1 MEPESMI
8 RWSNQRKMSA
18 TSEQPWKPQSQDL
31 TYTWDQMIG
40 LDTNLTPIPAFD
52 TTTVEPLPTSLH
64 RRENLDSLS
73 CYLPQWSPSSS
84 DPLPWEVYED
94 WTSLKHSFA
103 GPDSLEDA
111 QVPPSF
117 KQGSMQ
123 NPLKLSSR
131 ICASPPQSHCSAS
144 SSTVASIS
152 PPPSSPSGSP
162 RITTHEGPAQPSSR
176 RSAHNRI
183 EKRYRENLS
192 KNFATLESSLQGYYT
207 RGVGSGRP
215 RFYCQRKHAS
225 KKMAVLT
232 DAVNYIGE
240 LEAETAL
247 LKDKLETLRQALLPN
262 GIWKFTLND
271 G

>member
-1 MEPESMI
+1 
-8 RWSNQRKMSA
+8 MSA
-18 TSEQPWKPQSQDL
+18 TSEHPWKSQSQDL
-31 TYTWDQMIG
+31 PYTWDDMID
-40 LDTNLTPIPAFD
+40 LDTDSAPIPAFE
-52 TTTVEPLPTSLH
+52 TTTMGEPLPTNLY
-64 RRENLDSLS
+64 RRPHSQDNLDSLP

-84 DPLPWEVYED
+84 DPVPWEVYED
-94 WTSLKHSFA
+94 WTTLKHSFA
-103 GPDSLEDA
+103 GPHYLENTQISPSL
-111 QVPPSF
+111 

-123 NPLKLSSR
+123 GPLKP
-131 ICASPPQSHCSAS
+131 SPRTCTSPQQSHCSTS

-152 PPPSSPSGSP
+152 SPPSSPSGSP
-162 RITTHEGPAQPSSR
+162 RITSHEGTAQPSTR

-207 RGVGSGRP
+207 RGTGSGRP

-247 LKDKLETLRQALLPN
+247 LKKKLETLRQALLPN